1 MYRHMSFVARKPVFG
16 ICDKVR
22 LKPACSATETWSWNS
37 GYNKYGYYTIQ
48 AANNKGAD
56 QTARMRRLI
65 CTFVVRIWQKQV
77 FSWRGSYL
85 VKTYCKK
92 FENFRHLKYGCNYPK
107 IWTIWFYHRI
117 IHPKDADRMTN
128 SVEPDQNAPSVWSGS
143 TLFAPDW
150 SVWKLRIFRLYP
162 ISVAEK
168 KCMAVIIKFVDFASF
183 RLFEPRHEKTCL
195 QGLQPGKTQ
204 TGLLSYRD

>member
-65 CTFVVRIWQKQV
+65 CAFVVRIWQKQV
-77 FSWRGSYL
+77 FSWGGSYL
-85 VKTYCKK
+85 VQTYCK
-92 FENFRHLKYGCNYPK
+92 NPK
-107 IWTIWFYHRI
+107 ISDNR
-117 IHPKDADRMTN
+117 N
-128 SVEPDQNAPSVWSGS
+128 
-143 TLFAPDW
+143 
-150 SVWKLRIFRLYP
+150 
-162 ISVAEK
+162 
-168 KCMAVIIKFVDFASF
+168 MAVIILKFEQFGF
-183 RLFEPRHEKTCL
+183 TIE
-195 QGLQPGKTQ
+195 
-204 TGLLSYRD
+204 